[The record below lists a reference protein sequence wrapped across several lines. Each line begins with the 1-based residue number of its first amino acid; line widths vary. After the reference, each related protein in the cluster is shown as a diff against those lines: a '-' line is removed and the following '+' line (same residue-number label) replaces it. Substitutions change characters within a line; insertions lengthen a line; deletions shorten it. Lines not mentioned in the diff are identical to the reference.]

1 VRQRRGL
8 ILQLGLMAMA
18 VLSVAYL
25 RDELPAPADVWAEIQ
40 QAQPAW
46 LLVIVFTEILSIGSF
61 SRLQHRLLSG
71 GGVKVSYR
79 RVMAVTYAGNAI
91 SATLPAGPAMSMAY
105 AFKRWR
111 ERGASK
117 HLATAAVLIA
127 GAATTV
133 SYTIVTLVFL
143 LAEPTSRVP
152 AMSGLTAI
160 AGLSAVVV
168 LVVRHPR
175 LINARS
181 RTAKVVLGGKRIGPL
196 VAELQEGWRVLRL
209 TPARWAAIS
218 ALAMTVW
225 LLDIAGVFAATHAV
239 GLDLSPVEVALA
251 YFTAQAA
258 GSVLPLLPGGLGAIE
273 GSMTAS
279 MVGFGALAV
288 PAGAAVML
296 YRLVSFWGI
305 VAAGW
310 GFWFIL
316 RLNGTLLSR
325 MRSIAFTAAMSFA
338 AAGGYAVAAVASSEP
353 VELS

>member
-1 VRQRRGL
+1 L

-18 VLSVAYL
+18 VISVVYL
-25 RDELPAPADVWAEIQ
+25 RDELPSATDVWSEIQ
-40 QAQPAW
+40 RAQPAW
-46 LLVIVFTEILSIGSF
+46 LLVIVFTEILSMGSF

-79 RVMAVTYAGNAI
+79 HVVAVTYAGNAI

-133 SYTIVTLVFL
+133 SYTIVTLLFL
-143 LAEPTSRVP
+143 LAEPASRVP
-152 AMSGLTAI
+152 ALSGLAAI
-160 AGLSAVVV
+160 VGLCAVVA
-168 LVVRHPR
+168 LVMRHPS
-175 LINARS
+175 LTNARS
-181 RTAKVVLGGKRIGPL
+181 RTAEAVLGGKRIGPL
-196 VAELQEGWRVLRL
+196 VAELQEGWRVLSL

-218 ALAMTVW
+218 TLAMTVW
-225 LLDIAGVFAATHAV
+225 LLDITGVVAATHAV
-239 GLDLSPVEVALA
+239 GLHLSPVEVALA
-251 YFTAQAA
+251 YFTAQAT

-310 GFWFIL
+310 GFWFVL

-325 MRSIAFTAAMSFA
+325 LRSFSLAAALSFA
-338 AAGGYAVAAVASSEP
+338 AASGYAAAAVAPSEP
-353 VELS
+353 MELS

>member
-1 VRQRRGL
+1 MRQRRGL
-8 ILQLGLMAMA
+8 ILQIGLMAMA
-18 VLSVAYL
+18 VLSVVYL
-25 RDELPAPADVWAEIQ
+25 RDELPSPSAVWEEIRT
-40 QAQPAW
+40 ARPAW
-46 LLVIVFTEILSIGSF
+46 LILIVFTEVLSMASF
-61 SRLQHRLLSG
+61 SRLQHKLLSG
-71 GGVKVSYR
+71 GGVQVSYR

-105 AFKRWR
+105 AFRRWR

-117 HLATAAVLIA
+117 HLSTAAVLIA

-133 SYTIVTLVFL
+133 SYTLVTLVFL
-143 LAEPTSRVP
+143 LAEPGSRLP
-152 AMSGLTAI
+152 ALSGLTAI
-160 AGLSAVVV
+160 AALGGLAA
-168 LVVRHPR
+168 LGLRHPAF
-175 LINARS
+175 ARA
-181 RTAKVVLGGKRIGPL
+181 RGRAIGWALGGKRVGPL

-209 TPARWAAIS
+209 TPSRWAMIA

-225 LLDIAGVFAATHAV
+225 LLDITGVVAATHAV
-239 GLDLSPVEVALA
+239 GLNLDPVEVALA
-251 YFTAQAA
+251 YFTAQAT

-273 GSMTAS
+273 ASMTAS

-310 GFWFIL
+310 GFWLVL
-316 RLNGTLLSR
+316 RLNGTMLAR
-325 MRSIAFTAAMSFA
+325 MRAFALAAALSFA
-338 AAGGYAVAAVASSEP
+338 AASGYAAAAVSSSEP

>member
-8 ILQLGLMAMA
+8 ILQLGLVAMA
-18 VLSVAYL
+18 VFSIIYL
-25 RDELPAPADVWAEIQ
+25 RDELPSPAAMWEEIRH
-40 QAQPAW
+40 AQPAW
-46 LLVIVFTEILSIGSF
+46 LLMIVCTEILSMGSL

-71 GGVKVSYR
+71 GGVQVSYR

-105 AFKRWR
+105 AFRRWR

-133 SYTIVTLVFL
+133 SYTIVTLFFL

-152 AMSGLTAI
+152 AASGLAAI
-160 AGLSAVVV
+160 VGLCAIVV
-168 LVVRHPR
+168 LALRQPR
-175 LINARS
+175 LIHARN
-181 RTAKVVLGGKRIGPL
+181 RAAEIVLGGKRIGPL
-196 VAELQEGWRVLRL
+196 VAELREGWRVLSL

-218 ALAMTVW
+218 CLAMTVW
-225 LLDIAGVFAATHAV
+225 LLDITGVIAATHAV
-239 GLDLSPVEVALA
+239 GLHLSPVEVALA
-251 YFTAQAA
+251 YFTAQAT

-325 MRSIAFTAAMSFA
+325 LRSLAVMSALSFS
-338 AAGGYAVAAVASSEP
+338 AAGGYAAAAVTPSEP

>member
-1 VRQRRGL
+1 MRRRRGL

-18 VLSVAYL
+18 AVSVVYL
-25 RDELPAPADVWAEIQ
+25 RDELPSPSDVWAEIQ

-61 SRLQHRLLSG
+61 SRLQHRLLAG
-71 GGVKVSYR
+71 GGVQVSYR

-133 SYTIVTLVFL
+133 SYTIVTLFFL

-152 AMSGLTAI
+152 AMSGLIAI
-160 AGLSAVVV
+160 AGLGAVVV
-168 LVVRHPR
+168 LVLRHPR
-175 LINARS
+175 LTHTRS
-181 RTAKVVLGGKRIGPL
+181 RMAEIVLGGKRIGPL
-196 VAELQEGWRVLRL
+196 VAQLQEGWRVLSL

-218 ALAMTVW
+218 SLAMAVW
-225 LLDIAGVFAATHAV
+225 FLDITGVVAATHAV

-251 YFTAQAA
+251 YFTAQAT

-279 MVGFGALAV
+279 LVGFGALAV

-325 MRSIAFTAAMSFA
+325 LRAFAILSALSFS
-338 AAGGYAVAAVASSEP
+338 AAGGYAAAAVTPSEP